1 MIRPSSSSTI
11 DSSTGVKVL
20 HEGHHLPLL
29 AVLRGPVRTSKA
41 SYEGDVLGCAHEE
54 EVIEFG
60 GAFERGEDSIGVY
73 AAGDGGGFLLL
84 AWNGRDGT

>member
-1 MIRPSSSSTI
+1 VQLWGAVRSA
-11 DSSTGVKVL
+11 KV
-20 HEGHHLPLL
+20 G
-29 AVLRGPVRTSKA
+29 
-41 SYEGDVLGCAHEE
+41 YEGDVLGCAHEE

-84 AWNGRDGT
+84 FWNGRDET